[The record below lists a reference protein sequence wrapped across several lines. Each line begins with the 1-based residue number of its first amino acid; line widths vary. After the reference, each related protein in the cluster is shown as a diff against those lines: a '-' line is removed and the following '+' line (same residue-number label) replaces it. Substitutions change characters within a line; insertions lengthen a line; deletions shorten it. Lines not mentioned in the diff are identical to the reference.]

1 MPVMESKAADVFAF
15 AMVAVE
21 VYTGEVPFQGDPPA
35 MAASRVLKGG
45 RPEMPRDAEQM
56 GLTNDIWE
64 FLERCWHQN
73 PKKRPTMKEVVRKW
87 QRFVDSED
95 AGVANETRTF
105 PVLVPALFDRLK
117 STPTA
122 GPSRPQPEGSE
133 PIPSESFLPGGHR
146 SEVLTHTCRGG
157 EKQEKQVFRA
167 ILISLPLALRYSAL
181 FPYCYLLRSLDH
193 RYGEI
198 IFLT

>member
-73 PKKRPTMKEVVRKW
+73 PKKRPTVKEVVRKW
-87 QRFVDSED
+87 QRFVDGED
-95 AGVANETRTF
+95 AGVVNDARTF
-105 PVLVPALFDRLK
+105 PVPVPAFFDRLRR
-117 STPTA
+117 TPTA

-133 PIPSESFLPGGHR
+133 PIPSEPFLPDGYR
-146 SEVLTHTCRGG
+146 SEVLTYTCMGS
-157 EKQEKQVFRA
+157 EKQENPVFRT
-167 ILISLPLALRYSAL
+167 ILIS
-181 FPYCYLLRSLDH
+181 
-193 RYGEI
+193 
-198 IFLT
+198 